1 MLRNAEL
8 VDIAEET
15 SDILSNPLTD
25 ELRSMASAANWPDYI
40 VQSLTVEADGK
51 GELVIN
57 YPESLTLE
65 IENLEY
71 GDINSLPNAV
81 LRPFI
86 YRSHPEISKAIEQY
100 AVGEL
105 METLGVV

>member
-15 SDILSNPLTD
+15 SDILSNPLTQ
-25 ELRSMASAANWPDYI
+25 ELRSFAAGAGWPDYI
-40 VQSLTVEADGK
+40 VQSLTVEADGN
-51 GELVIN
+51 GQLVIN
-57 YPESLTLE
+57 YPEALSLD

-81 LRPFI
+81 IRPFI
-86 YRSHPEISKAIEQY
+86 YRSQSDVSMAIEKY